1 MSKLIIAFVRDVLDQ
16 YGREEISFSRMVEL
30 LNEEVNKNFNNKDY
44 EELYIKGYADGWS
57 DCCKDIK
64 LNEDKA

>member
-1 MSKLIIAFVRDVLDQ
+1 MNKLTVAFVKDVLTKYDK
-16 YGREEISFSRMVEL
+16 EEISFSRMVEL
-30 LNEEVNKNFNNKDY
+30 LNEKVNKNFNNKDY